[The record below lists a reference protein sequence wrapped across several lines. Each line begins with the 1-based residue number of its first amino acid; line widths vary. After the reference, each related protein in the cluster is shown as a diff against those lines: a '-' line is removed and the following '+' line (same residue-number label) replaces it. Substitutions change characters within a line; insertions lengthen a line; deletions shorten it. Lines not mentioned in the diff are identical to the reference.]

1 MKGIVARLRSFK
13 EIFND
18 IPMTN
23 PKAWDTSLWRLIG
36 SQSLSGENVTEQTAL
51 TYSAWWNGVI
61 LISGTTATLPLHL
74 IRENEKSKVWAT
86 EQQLFKIMY
95 AKPNPY
101 MTSKVFREVMMAHI
115 LTWGN
120 AYAEIVRDGMNQIQS
135 LWPIPPNRI
144 KPLWINNEIWY
155 EIDASGKKVT
165 LPRDRI
171 LNLHGLGFDGFTGY
185 SIVAMARK
193 SIGLGLAMQTFGETY
208 FGNGTHPSAVVTH
221 PGILKDPSKLRDSL
235 TATYSGLGQSHKL
248 MLLEEGMKIENIG
261 IPPEDSQFL
270 QSRQFQITE
279 IAQWFNLPP
288 HKLKDLTRSSFSNIE
303 SEQISFVQDSI
314 LPWLITLEGEYNTQ
328 LLTEDQLFNQKLY
341 FKHNV
346 EGLLRADVAGRGN
359 FYRAMFN
366 IGGMSINEIR
376 SKEDMDP
383 IENGDEH
390 FVPLN
395 MVPLSKINDPSY
407 KQAPPAPPP
416 QESEEKPTD
425 IFKKRSEYG
434 RKS

>member
-1 MKGIVARLRSFK
+1 
-13 EIFND
+13 
-18 IPMTN
+18 
-23 PKAWDTSLWRLIG
+23 
-36 SQSLSGENVTEQTAL
+36 
-51 TYSAWWNGVI
+51 
-61 LISGTTATLPLHL
+61 
-74 IRENEKSKVWAT
+74 
-86 EQQLFKIMY
+86 
-95 AKPNPY
+95 
-101 MTSKVFREVMMAHI
+101 
-115 LTWGN
+115 
-120 AYAEIVRDGMNQIQS
+120 
-135 LWPIPPNRI
+135 
-144 KPLWINNEIWY
+144 
-155 EIDASGKKVT
+155 
-165 LPRDRI
+165 
-171 LNLHGLGFDGFTGY
+171 
-185 SIVAMARK
+185 MARK

-235 TATYSGLGQSHKL
+235 TATYAGLGQSHKL
-248 MLLEEGMKIENIG
+248 MLLEEGMKIDNIG

-314 LPWLITLEGEYNTQ
+314 LPWLITLEQEYNTQ

-346 EGLLRADVAGRGN
+346 EGLLRADVAGRGS
-359 FYRAMFN
+359 FYRSMFN

-376 SKEDMDP
+376 GKEDMDP

-395 MVPLSKINDPSY
+395 MIPLSKINDPTY
-407 KQAPPAPPP
+407 KQAPPPPP
-416 QESEEKPTD
+416 SADQEEKTTD